1 MAANGSRSTQHTQ
14 THTHRQARVH
24 GHYTHTNSTKSNR
37 SAQLLS
43 GTRTHA
49 HTHTANTQRCL
60 VVNASSQ
67 RGRMNP
73 EKHNKTRRSTQLN
86 AAAERRT
93 PTPTPTATQLRERT
107 CVVHSLLAWC
117 DRTKTLSLSLSL
129 SLFICFGFFFL
140 LALKTN
146 IQSVSVLV
154 FRADC
159 SFQTV
164 CAWAAIDCRNLRSID
179 RMSFIATT
187 SPLATTH
194 KAKHNGT
201 ESAIMVNGNYMKCL
215 KTHSMDIIK

>member
-1 MAANGSRSTQHTQ
+1 
-14 THTHRQARVH
+14 
-24 GHYTHTNSTKSNR
+24 
-37 SAQLLS
+37 
-43 GTRTHA
+43 
-49 HTHTANTQRCL
+49 
-60 VVNASSQ
+60 
-67 RGRMNP
+67 MNP
-73 EKHNKTRRSTQLN
+73 EKPNKTRRSTQLN
-86 AAAERRT
+86 VAAAAERRT

-129 SLFICFGFFFL
+129 FLSLFVFRFFL

-146 IQSVSVLV
+146 IQSMSVLV

-164 CAWAAIDCRNLRSID
+164 RAWAAIDCRNLRSID

>member
-14 THTHRQARVH
+14 THTHTGRHAYTDTIHTQTAQRAIVARSFCQERA
-24 GHYTHTNSTKSNR
+24 HT
-37 SAQLLS
+37 
-43 GTRTHA
+43 

-86 AAAERRT
+86 VAAAAERR
-93 PTPTPTATQLRERT
+93 TPTPTATQLRERT
-107 CVVHSLLAWC
+107 CVVHSLFAWC

-129 SLFICFGFFFL
+129 SLFVLCVFL

-164 CAWAAIDCRNLRSID
+164 CAWAAIDCRNLRSVD